1 MKLKL
6 LNTLSL
12 FDYILLGCSL
22 ILIVIGILF
31 IYSAAIDMYGA
42 LVAKHAN
49 EYINQIKYASIG
61 IVLLVLASFIDYR
74 RYIRYLPVLYLITVA
89 LLIIVHFCK
98 IDSVSAHSWLVFRI
112 GSRRFRLGQPSE
124 PAKLV
129 FIMCLAVYLD
139 RSKQE
144 QPLKR
149 FLIATL
155 IMAIPAMLILV
166 LQPDMGTAL
175 VFVAIFIF
183 MCFVADIPL
192 RYILFI
198 TFMGLFTVILAVL
211 PTWQSFIY
219 KKSLPILAILT
230 NSKLRLI
237 VIASGTA
244 ISIIGV
250 IGQILFKEKYY
261 YWITYVASIFTI
273 CFIASWA
280 AEAKVLDEYQKKR
293 LVIFL
298 DPYADK
304 EGFGYHLI
312 QSLIAIGAGGFNGRG
327 FLQGTQSHYQYLP
340 TQSTDFIFSIMAEEW
355 GFLGGVILFALY
367 VIMLIR
373 IMLIMK
379 KTTNV
384 YAMYVSTGIF
394 GMFLFHFIINVGM
407 VMGIM
412 PVIGIP
418 LPFLSFGGSALI
430 TQMVCIGIL
439 ESIHYRRLDFSVY

>member
-1 MKLKL
+1 MKSKL

-22 ILIVIGILF
+22 ILISIGILF
-31 IYSAAIDMYGA
+31 IYSAAVDMYGA
-42 LVAKHAN
+42 LAAKHAH
-49 EYINQIKYASIG
+49 EYISQIKYAAVG
-61 IVLLVLASFIDYR
+61 LVLLVAASFIDYR
-74 RYIRYLPVLYLITVA
+74 RYIRYLPVMYLITVI

-98 IDSVSAHSWLVFRI
+98 IDTVSAHSWLVFNI

-124 PAKLV
+124 PAKIV

-144 QPLKR
+144 KPLKR

-192 RYILFI
+192 RYILYIVFVGV
-198 TFMGLFTVILAVL
+198 FSVILAVL
-211 PTWQSFIY
+211 PTWQSFIH
-219 KKSLPILAILT
+219 KEPVPILAILT
-230 NSKLRLI
+230 NNKLRLI

-250 IGQILFKEKYY
+250 IGQILFKERYY
-261 YWITYVASIFTI
+261 YWITYVASIFTL
-273 CFIASWA
+273 CFIASWGA
-280 AEAKVLDEYQKKR
+280 DAKVLDIYQKKR

-298 DPYADK
+298 DPYADRD
-304 EGFGYHLI
+304 GFGYHLI

-340 TQSTDFIFSIMAEEW
+340 TQSTDFIFSILSEEW
-355 GFLGGVILFALY
+355 GFLGGAIVFALY
-367 VIMLIR
+367 LILLIR
-373 IMLIMK
+373 IMLIMR

-384 YAMYVSTGIF
+384 FAMYVSTGIF
-394 GMFLFHFIINVGM
+394 GMLLFHFIVNVGM

-430 TQMVCIGIL
+430 TQMFCIGIL
-439 ESIHYRRLDFSVY
+439 ESIHLRRLDFTVY

>member
-312 QSLIAIGAGGFNGRG
+312 QSLIAIGAGCFNVRG

>member
-1 MKLKL
+1 MKSKL

-61 IVLLVLASFIDYR
+61 VVLLVLASFIDYR

-219 KKSLPILAILT
+219 KKSLPILAILI

>member
-1 MKLKL
+1 MKSKL

-211 PTWQSFIY
+211 PVWQSFIY